1 MSYVY
6 YRQQSNAR
14 TLLSYCACIQ
24 TIITH
29 TIVIIRIYWHD
40 SYISHKSAYH
50 WSVSLFLV
58 FWIKHS
64 EDLPLRENLW
74 DTVQNIIALYT
85 VENTIVSYTVENTVE
100 NTVARY
106 PFKVPLNCT
115 PLKIPLHR
123 TVQSTVDHFTI
134 QITVELPVKIP
145 LKKIPFIIE
154 RYTGH
159 NYTIERSKLHSMVYH
174 SMPRGIPFKIPLD
187 EWYFQ
192 WFSMVKYTV
201 QNTVGLIT
209 SKYHWMVLN
218 GIFNGIS
225 MVYHLTDFYKGRKHR
240 AYT

>member
-1 MSYVY
+1 MYWSQWYFWIVQNQRTVNQYDWIPHSLQFNTIVEVTGIALNGNSTSSGILNVSLWYTIIWFLNGTLNGMRTVQSTIGHRECNDHSLIPFFFIATYFYRIIRHFCIINCIVSYVY
-6 YRQQSNAR
+6 YRQQSNGR

-74 DTVQNIIALYT
+74 DTVQNTIALYT

-106 PFKVPLNCT
+106 PFKVPLNCI

-123 TVQSTVDHFTI
+123 TVQSTVDH
-134 QITVELPVKIP
+134 
-145 LKKIPFIIE
+145 
-154 RYTGH
+154 
-159 NYTIERSKLHSMVYH
+159 
-174 SMPRGIPFKIPLD
+174 
-187 EWYFQ
+187 
-192 WFSMVKYTV
+192 
-201 QNTVGLIT
+201 
-209 SKYHWMVLN
+209 
-218 GIFNGIS
+218 
-225 MVYHLTDFYKGRKHR
+225 
-240 AYT
+240 

>member
-1 MSYVY
+1 MLRMSTFGGNVV
-6 YRQQSNAR
+6 A
-14 TLLSYCACIQ
+14 
-24 TIITH
+24 IIFN
-29 TIVIIRIYWHD
+29 V
-40 SYISHKSAYH
+40 
-50 WSVSLFLV
+50 
-58 FWIKHS
+58 
-64 EDLPLRENLW
+64 P
-74 DTVQNIIALYT
+74 
-85 VENTIVSYTVENTVE
+85 NTIVSYTVENTVE

-106 PFKVPLNCT
+106 PFKVPLNCI

-159 NYTIERSKLHSMVYH
+159 NYTIERSKYHSMVYH

-209 SKYHWMVLN
+209 SKYH
-218 GIFNGIS
+218 
-225 MVYHLTDFYKGRKHR
+225 
-240 AYT
+240 

>member
-74 DTVQNIIALYT
+74 DTVQNTIALYT

-106 PFKVPLNCT
+106 PFKVPLNCI

-123 TVQSTVDHFTI
+123 IVQSTVDHFTI

-159 NYTIERSKLHSMVYH
+159 NYTIERSKYHSMVYH
-174 SMPRGIPFKIPLD
+174 
-187 EWYFQ
+187 
-192 WFSMVKYTV
+192 
-201 QNTVGLIT
+201 
-209 SKYHWMVLN
+209 
-218 GIFNGIS
+218 
-225 MVYHLTDFYKGRKHR
+225 
-240 AYT
+240 